1 MFSFLLGLAAG
12 TACVLNGPGTRRL
25 LVTILAKGQ
34 QAATATARDAVR
46 WSARLGEEIQDIVI
60 EAKAEAA
67 EEAARQNAGVPATH
81 PAVSGSSGTSRVH

>member
-1 MFSFLLGLAAG
+1 MFSFLFGLAAG
-12 TACVLNGPGTRRL
+12 AACVLNGPGTRRL

-46 WSARLGEEIQDIVI
+46 WSARLAEEMQDIVI

-67 EEAARQNAGVPATH
+67 EEAMRQKAGLPTTH
-81 PAVSGSSGTSRVH
+81 PAVSESSATSRVH